1 VSEVIPGGNA
11 AAAGVQG
18 GSRSEAVRYGR
29 TVIYLGGD
37 IITAVDGMAVSSIA
51 NLYEALEDNRPG
63 ERVVV
68 EFIRGRRRM
77 EAEIVLSERPERFQW
92 D

>member
-1 VSEVIPGGNA
+1 M
-11 AAAGVQG
+11 
-18 GSRSEAVRYGR
+18 RYGR

-37 IITAVDGMAVSSIA
+37 IITAVDGAEVGSIA

-63 ERVVV
+63 ETVSVTL
-68 EFIRGRRRM
+68 IRGRR
-77 EAEIVLSERPERFQW
+77 EIETEVVLSERPDRFQW